1 MAQTT
6 NLSTHINDGPLLHH
20 DGVVRRR
27 GYVRLA
33 FISLLEDED
42 AFHRLRQQI
51 CREEDEGGVGGEGGE
66 GEREKKSN
74 REKSIY
80 WMERVC
86 LVSATALGAAGQR
99 KWNDITHSHIHTQ
112 PFIT

>member
-51 CREEDEGGVGGEGGE
+51 CREEDERGVGGG
-66 GEREKKSN
+66 GERERRNPTVK
-74 REKSIY
+74 
-80 WMERVC
+80 RVFTGWS
-86 LVSATALGAAGQR
+86 VSVL
-99 KWNDITHSHIHTQ
+99 SL
-112 PFIT
+112 PPL

>member
-51 CREEDEGGVGGEGGE
+51 CREEDERGVGGGE
-66 GEREKKSN
+66 GEREEIQPWK
-74 REKSIY
+74 EY
-80 WMERVC
+80 LLDGAC
-86 LVSATALGAAGQR
+86 LSCL
-99 KWNDITHSHIHTQ
+99 
-112 PFIT
+112 PPL

>member
-1 MAQTT
+1 M
-6 NLSTHINDGPLLHH
+6 G
-20 DGVVRRR
+20 R
-27 GYVRLA
+27 GGR
-33 FISLLEDED
+33 
-42 AFHRLRQQI
+42 
-51 CREEDEGGVGGEGGE
+51 
-66 GEREKKSN
+66 EREKKSN